1 MTIGSTRLDKVV
13 TRYAKMTGYALIL
26 SQLRYFLVILVSISL
41 HHLTSVQTSNDNVI
55 PTSVVSIAFRHTFII
70 YYLDLI

>member
-1 MTIGSTRLDKVV
+1 MTIRSTRLDKVV

-41 HHLTSVQTSNDNVI
+41 HHLTSVQLVTI
-55 PTSVVSIAFRHTFII
+55 T
-70 YYLDLI
+70 

>member
-1 MTIGSTRLDKVV
+1 MMIRSTRLDKVV

-26 SQLRYFLVILVSISL
+26 SPLRYFLVILVSISL
-41 HHLTSVQTSNDNVI
+41 HRLTSVSTSNDNVI
-55 PTSVVSIAFRHTFII
+55 PIPVITVAFRCTSII

>member
-1 MTIGSTRLDKVV
+1 MTIRSIRLDKVV

-41 HHLTSVQTSNDNVI
+41 HHLTSVQTSNVNVI
-55 PTSVVSIAFRHTFII
+55 PILVVSVAFRHTFII